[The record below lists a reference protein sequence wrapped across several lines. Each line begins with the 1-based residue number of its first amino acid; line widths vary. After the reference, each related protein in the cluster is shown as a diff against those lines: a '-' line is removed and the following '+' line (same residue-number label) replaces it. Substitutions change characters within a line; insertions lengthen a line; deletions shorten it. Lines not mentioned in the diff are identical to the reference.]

1 MTMNELVGTWRLVE
15 WTATIDGRQARPFGG
30 ETTGL
35 ITYTDDGRMWGT
47 LMRVDRDDVDAPTL
61 ASATVEERAR
71 AAAGYLNYAGT
82 YRIEPDGVVHVVE
95 LSLYPNWLGGEQV
108 RDVEWVEGPDGTRDL
123 ILSALDHHPN
133 GTEVFNRLR
142 WRRIENW
149 ND

>member
-1 MTMNELVGTWRLVE
+1 MNELVGTWRLVE

-47 LMRVDRDDVDAPTL
+47 LMRVDRGDVDAPTQ

-71 AAAGYLNYAGT
+71 AAAGYLNNAGT

-95 LSLYPNWLGGEQV
+95 LSHNPNWLGGEQV